1 MLTDKF
7 GAIRPAFPVGPET
20 SGENTMGRL
29 DGKVAIVTGGAMG
42 LGRADA
48 IALAREGASVVVTDV
63 NEAEGARVAAE
74 LNSARTGSALFLVQD
89 VRDEAR
95 WQAVIAET
103 VQRFGGLHVLV
114 NNAGVVRIA
123 TPESC
128 TLEDFRFQNAVMSEG
143 VFLGCKHAIPAMHAS
158 GGGSI
163 VNMSSVASH
172 LGYPV
177 YFAYSAAK
185 GAVRAMTKAIAVHC
199 QMNKYGIRCNSIHA
213 GAIDTEMVRQST
225 RELGMQMSAWE
236 QSPTGLGRPED
247 VANLVVYLA
256 SDESRFVNGTEIL
269 VDNALT
275 VQ

>member
-1 MLTDKF
+1 
-7 GAIRPAFPVGPET
+7 
-20 SGENTMGRL
+20 MGRV
-29 DGKVAIVTGGAMG
+29 DGKVAIVTGGATG

-48 IALAREGASVVVTDV
+48 IALVREGARVVVTDV
-63 NEAEGARVAAE
+63 NEADGAKLAGE
-74 LNSARTGSALFLVQD
+74 LNAIRPDAGLFLAQD

-95 WQAVIAET
+95 WAAVVAET
-103 VQRFGGLHVLV
+103 VRRYGGLHVLV

-123 TPESC
+123 TPETC

-143 VFLGCKHAIPAMHAS
+143 VFLGCKHAIPAMKAS

-163 VNMSSVASH
+163 INMSSVASH

-177 YFAYSAAK
+177 YFAYGAAK
-185 GAVRAMTKAIAVHC
+185 GAVRAMTKSIAVHC
-199 QMNKYGIRCNSIHA
+199 QMHKYGVRCNSVHA
-213 GAIDTEMVRQST
+213 GAIDTQMVRDAT
-225 RELGMQMSAWE
+225 KTLGMEMSFWE
-236 QSPTGLGRPED
+236 QTPTGLGRPED

-269 VDNALT
+269 IDNALT

>member
-1 MLTDKF
+1 
-7 GAIRPAFPVGPET
+7 
-20 SGENTMGRL
+20 MGRL
-29 DGKVAIVTGGAMG
+29 DGKVAIVTGGSAG

-48 IALAREGASVVVTDV
+48 IALAREGARVVLTDV
-63 NEAEGARVAAE
+63 NEADGSRVADAI
-74 LNSARTGSALFLVQD
+74 NGAQPGSALFLPQD

-95 WQAVIAET
+95 WQALIATTVET
-103 VQRFGGLHVLV
+103 FGGLHVLV

-143 VFLGCKHAIPAMHAS
+143 VFLGCKHAIPAMRDS

-163 VNMSSVASH
+163 INMSSVASH

-185 GAVRAMTKAIAVHC
+185 GAVRSMTKAIAVHC
-199 QMNKYGIRCNSIHA
+199 QMNKYNVRCNSIHA
-213 GAIDTEMVRQST
+213 GAIDTQMVRDAT
-225 RELGMQMSAWE
+225 KTLGMEMSYWE
-236 QSPTGLGRPED
+236 QTPTGLGRPED
-247 VANLVVYLA
+247 VANLVVFLA
-256 SDESRFVNGTEIL
+256 SDESRYVNGAEL
-269 VDNALT
+269 LLDNALI